1 MSMKRNISKFLP
13 VALAFGLVAAGSWTL
28 LPTTDSAADAEAAT
42 AVLVLTRA
50 LPAGTSV
57 NDLSR
62 WLSVRNLPANA
73 VVDGAFTSIAE
84 IDSGV
89 LAVDHAAG
97 QQITELSFAKN
108 RVAAVGPEYV
118 VTSVRLPAQN
128 WTGAVRIAGT
138 KLDVYRLTD
147 TGAEL
152 VSRDAVVLDSPSVD
166 TIEPSTESIL
176 TIAVHRESLADVL
189 RAAHDEML
197 WLVGQ

>member
-1 MSMKRNISKFLP
+1 MTIKRRISKFLP

-28 LPTTDSAADAEAAT
+28 LPNTDSAADAEAAT
-42 AVLVLTRA
+42 VVLVLTKA
-50 LPAGTSV
+50 LPAGTSASDV
-57 NDLSR
+57 SR
-62 WLSVRNLPANA
+62 WVSVRELPANA
-73 VVDGAFTSIAE
+73 VVDGAFTSIDQ

-89 LAVDHAAG
+89 LAVGHATG
-97 QQITELSFAKN
+97 QQITELSFAEN

-118 VTSVRLPAQN
+118 VTSVRLSAQN

-147 TGAEL
+147 MGAEL
-152 VSRDAVVLDSPSVD
+152 ISRDAVVLDSPPVD

-176 TIAVHRESLADVL
+176 TIAVRRESLADVL

>member
-1 MSMKRNISKFLP
+1 MTTKRRISKFLP

-28 LPTTDSAADAEAAT
+28 LPNTDSAADAEAAT
-42 AVLVLTRA
+42 TVLVLTRA
-50 LPAGTSV
+50 LPAGTSASDV
-57 NDLSR
+57 SR
-62 WLSVRNLPANA
+62 WVSVRELPANA
-73 VVDGAFTSIAE
+73 VVDGAFTSIDQ

-89 LAVDHAAG
+89 LTVGHATG
-97 QQITELSFAKN
+97 QQITELSFAEN

-118 VTSVRLPAQN
+118 VTSVRLSAQN
-128 WTGAVRIAGT
+128 WTGAVRIVGT

-147 TGAEL
+147 TGAEQI
-152 VSRDAVVLDSPSVD
+152 SRDAVVLDSPPVD

-176 TIAVHRESLADVL
+176 AIAVRRESLADVL